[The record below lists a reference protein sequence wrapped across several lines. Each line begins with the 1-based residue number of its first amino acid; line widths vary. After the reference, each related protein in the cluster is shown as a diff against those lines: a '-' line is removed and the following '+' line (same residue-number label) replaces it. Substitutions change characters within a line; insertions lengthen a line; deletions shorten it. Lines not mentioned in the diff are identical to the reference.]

1 MKRELTQDELIDH
14 WTLAPT
20 ELVLLMNKTGPGR
33 LGFAALLK
41 FFQAEGR
48 FPSSESD
55 VPAEAVEYLVRQTKV
70 APLSW
75 ADYDWQG
82 RTIKYHRAEIRSLF
96 GFREAMVE
104 DCEGVMSWLREHLL
118 AQERHPERILE
129 AALQRFRALKTE
141 PPTAGRLERMLRS
154 TLQTFE
160 EDFGKKLFDQ
170 LSQET
175 IARLDALLEPP
186 LPESV
191 GVPLHDLR
199 ADPGPVS
206 IETLEE
212 ELNKLA
218 LLRSLELPPNLFDQ
232 ISLRIVQG
240 YRRRVAVEE
249 VHELRRHP
257 ATIRMTLLSAFC
269 HLRTGELID
278 TLGDLLIDMVH
289 RVAHRAEVR
298 VQREL
303 IADYKRVSG
312 KNNLLFQ
319 IAEASLDHPDEPVKE
334 VVYPI
339 ANESTLRDLVRE
351 FKATGP
357 AYRQQ
362 LHTVMRSAYRSHY
375 RAMLVRLLNTLDFR
389 SNNERH
395 RPVLDALA
403 VVEKYAGSRL
413 RVYPLEDDIPVDGI
427 VRGPWLE
434 TVLEQDESGVERV
447 NRIAYEVCVLL
458 ALREHLRSKEVW
470 LQGANRYRN
479 PDEDLPGDFEQE
491 RSTYYSALKLPSEAE
506 TFIEGVKRE
515 MHESLTAFHDG
526 LSINEFVS
534 IEEKN
539 GGRICLSPLPV
550 QPEPANLIALKARM
564 LERWPM
570 TSLLDVFK
578 EADLRIRF
586 TDVVRSATAWENL
599 DREIIQERLLLAL
612 YGLGSNAG
620 IKRMS
625 AGQQRTNYKDL
636 LYIRRRYI
644 TKDQLRAAI
653 REVVNATLRV
663 RSPEIWGEGTTACA
677 SDSKKFGAWDQNL
690 MTEWHARYG
699 GRGVMIYWHVDRKS
713 TCIYSQL
720 KRCSSSEV
728 AAMIEGV
735 LRHCTDM
742 EVEKQY
748 TDSHGQSEVAFAFC
762 RLLDFEL
769 LPRLKAIPTQRL
781 YRPDDSVLYPKLAPI
796 LSRTINWELIAQQY
810 DQMVKY
816 ATAMRLG
823 TADTED
829 ILRRFRRSD
838 VKHPVYRALA
848 ELGKAIKTIFLCRY
862 LNSMELRR
870 EINEGLN
877 VIENWNSA
885 NDFIYFGKG
894 GEMASNRIDDQQI
907 SMLSLHLIQLSL
919 VYVNT
924 LMIEQVLAE
933 SAWQTRLNAN
943 DRRGIT
949 PLIYAHVNPY
959 GSFQLDLNSRL
970 LIDPPRFG
978 PQSVGTQLLLRYDQQ
993 TG

>member
-1 MKRELTQDELIDH
+1 MKKELTQDELIEN
-14 WTLAPT
+14 WTLAPG
-20 ELVLLMNKTGPGR
+20 ELVLLMNKSGPGR
-33 LGFAALLK
+33 MGFAALLK
-41 FFQAEGR
+41 FFQAQGR
-48 FPSSESD
+48 FPSSECD
-55 VPAEAVEYLVRQTKV
+55 VPEEAVEYLVRQTKV
-70 APLSW
+70 APSSW
-75 ADYDWQG
+75 GEYDWLG

-96 GFREAMVE
+96 GFREAITEDGEAVMV
-104 DCEGVMSWLREHLL
+104 WLREHVL
-118 AQERHPERILE
+118 AQERHPERILT
-129 AALQRFRALKTE
+129 AALQRFRELKIE
-141 PPTAGRLERMLRS
+141 PPTPDRLERMVRS
-154 TLQTFE
+154 TLRTFE
-160 EDFGKKLFDQ
+160 EDFCRQ
-170 LSQET
+170 LSGQLSPATTE
-175 IARLDALLEPP
+175 RLDALLELP

-206 IETLEE
+206 IGTLEE
-212 ELNKLA
+212 ELRKLA
-218 LLRSLELPPNLFDQ
+218 ILQSLELPPDIFDR
-232 ISLRIVQG
+232 ISLRIVNG

-257 ATIRMTLLSAFC
+257 TPVRMTLLAAFC

-298 VQREL
+298 VEREL
-303 IADYKRVSG
+303 VADYKRVSG
-312 KNNLLFQ
+312 KNGLLFQ

-375 RAMLVRLLNTLDFR
+375 RAMLIRLLNTLAFR

-403 VVEKYAGSRL
+403 IVKKYAGNRI
-413 RVYPLEDDIPVDGI
+413 RVYPLEEGIPLNGI

-434 TVLEQDESGVERV
+434 TILERDESGVERV

-458 ALREHLRSKEVW
+458 ALRERLRSKAIW
-470 LQGANRYRN
+470 LHGANRYRN
-479 PDEDLPGDFEQE
+479 PDEDLPADFEQE
-491 RSTYYSALKLPSEAE
+491 RSTYYSALKLPSTAE
-506 TFIEGVKRE
+506 TFLDGMQRE
-515 MHESLTAFHDG
+515 MHAALTAFHDG
-526 LSINEFVS
+526 LCGNEYVS

-539 GGRICLSPLPV
+539 SGRICLSPLPV
-550 QPEPANLIALKARM
+550 QAEPANLAALKTRL

-578 EADLRIRF
+578 EAGLRIRF
-586 TDVVRSATAWENL
+586 SDVFRSATAWESL
-599 DREIIQERLLLAL
+599 DRELIQERLLLAL

-663 RSPEIWGEGTTACA
+663 RSPEIFGHGTTACA

-762 RLLDFEL
+762 RLLGFEL

-781 YRPDDSVLYPKLAPI
+781 YRPDGSVLYPQLVPV

-829 ILRRFRRSD
+829 ILRRFRQSD

-848 ELGKAIKTIFLCRY
+848 ELGKATKTTFLCRY

-870 EINEGLN
+870 EIHEGLN

-894 GEMASNRIDDQQI
+894 GEMASNRIDDQEI

-919 VYVNT
+919 VYINT
-924 LMIEQVLAE
+924 LMIQQVLGE
-933 SAWQTRLNAN
+933 SSWQNRLNAN
-943 DRRGIT
+943 DQRGIT
-949 PLIYAHVNPY
+949 PLIYTHVNPY
-959 GSFQLDLNSRL
+959 GSFRLDLNSRL
-970 LIDPPRFG
+970 PIDPPRIG
-978 PQSVGTQLLLRYDQQ
+978 PQSVGTQLLLGYDQQ
-993 TG
+993 LG

>member
-1 MKRELTQDELIDH
+1 MKRELTQDELIER
-14 WTLAPT
+14 WTLAPS
-20 ELVLLMNKTGPGR
+20 ELVLLANKSGPGR
-33 LGFAALLK
+33 VGFAALLK
-41 FFQAEGR
+41 FFQIEGR
-48 FPSSESD
+48 FPSSENE
-55 VPAEAVEYLVRQTKV
+55 VPEQVAEYLIRQTQV
-70 APLSW
+70 APSSW
-75 ADYDWQG
+75 TEYDWQG

-96 GFREAMVE
+96 GFREAMTE
-104 DCEGVMSWLREHLL
+104 DSEAVMVWLSEHVL

-129 AALQRFRALKTE
+129 VALQRFRELKIE
-141 PPTAGRLERMLRS
+141 PPTADRLERMVRS
-154 TLQTFE
+154 TLRTFE
-160 EDFGKKLFDQ
+160 DNFGQQ
-170 LSQET
+170 LLKQLTPAT
-175 IARLDALLEPP
+175 IARLDALLEVSS
-186 LPESV
+186 PESA
-191 GVPLHDLR
+191 GVPLHNLR
-199 ADPGPVS
+199 ADPGPAS
-206 IETLEE
+206 IGTLEE
-212 ELNKLA
+212 ELDKLT
-218 LLRSLELPPNLFDQ
+218 LLQSLELPPRLFDW
-232 ISLRIVQG
+232 IPLRIVNG
-240 YRRRVAVEE
+240 YRCRAAVEE

-257 ATIRMTLLSAFC
+257 AAIRMTLLSAFC
-269 HLRTGELID
+269 LMRTGELID

-289 RVAHRAEVR
+289 RVAHRAEVK
-298 VQREL
+298 VEREL

-312 KNNLLFQ
+312 KNGLLFQ
-319 IAEASLDHPDEPVKE
+319 IAEASLDHPDDAVKE

-339 ANESTLRDLVRE
+339 ANVSTLRDLVRE

-362 LHTVMRSAYRSHY
+362 LHTVMRTAYRSHY
-375 RAMLVRLLNTLDFR
+375 RAMLIRLLDTLEFR
-389 SNNERH
+389 SNNEGH

-403 VVEKYAGSRL
+403 IVKKYAGSRL
-413 RVYPLEDDIPVDGI
+413 HVYPLDEYPPVKGI

-434 TVLEQDESGVERV
+434 TVLEKDENGVERI

-458 ALREHLRSKEVW
+458 ALRERLRSKEVW

-491 RSTYYSALKLPSEAE
+491 RVTYYAALKLPSTAE
-506 TFIEGVKRE
+506 SFLDGVKRE
-515 MHESLTAFHDG
+515 MHEALAAFHDG
-526 LSINEFVS
+526 LSSNEFVK

-550 QPEPANLIALKARM
+550 QPEPANLVALKTRL

-586 TDVVRSATAWENL
+586 TDAFRSATAWENM

-625 AGQQRTNYKDL
+625 AGQPRTNYKDL
-636 LYIRRRYI
+636 LYVRRRYI
-644 TKDQLRAAI
+644 TKDQLRTAI
-653 REVVNATLRV
+653 REVVNATLRA

-690 MTEWHARYG
+690 MTEWHVRYG

-762 RLLDFEL
+762 RLLGFEL

-781 YRPDDSVLYPKLAPI
+781 YRPDDTVSYPQLAPV

-829 ILRRFRRSD
+829 ILRRFRRTN
-838 VKHPVYRALA
+838 VKHPVYRAIA

-870 EINEGLN
+870 EIHEGLN
-877 VIENWNSA
+877 VIENWNGA
-885 NDFIYFGKG
+885 NDFIFFGKG
-894 GEMASNRIDDQQI
+894 GEMASNRADDQEI
-907 SMLSLHLIQLSL
+907 SMLSLHLVQLSL

-924 LMIEQVLAE
+924 LMIQQVLAE
-933 SAWQTRLNAN
+933 PAWKNRLNLY

-949 PLIYAHVNPY
+949 PLLFGHVNPY

-970 LIDPPRFG
+970 PIDPPRFG
-978 PQSVGTQLLLRYDQQ
+978 PQSIGTQLVFHYDQQ
-993 TG
+993 AG

>member
-1 MKRELTQDELIDH
+1 
-14 WTLAPT
+14 
-20 ELVLLMNKTGPGR
+20 MNKSGPGR
-33 LGFAALLK
+33 VGFALLLK
-41 FFQAEGR
+41 FFQA
-48 FPSSESD
+48 
-55 VPAEAVEYLVRQTKV
+55 
-70 APLSW
+70 
-75 ADYDWQG
+75 
-82 RTIKYHRAEIRSLF
+82 
-96 GFREAMVE
+96 
-104 DCEGVMSWLREHLL
+104 
-118 AQERHPERILE
+118 
-129 AALQRFRALKTE
+129 
-141 PPTAGRLERMLRS
+141 
-154 TLQTFE
+154 
-160 EDFGKKLFDQ
+160 
-170 LSQET
+170 
-175 IARLDALLEPP
+175 
-186 LPESV
+186 
-191 GVPLHDLR
+191 
-199 ADPGPVS
+199 
-206 IETLEE
+206 
-212 ELNKLA
+212 N
-218 LLRSLELPPNLFDQ
+218 
-232 ISLRIVQG
+232 
-240 YRRRVAVEE
+240 
-249 VHELRRHP
+249 
-257 ATIRMTLLSAFC
+257 
-269 HLRTGELID
+269 
-278 TLGDLLIDMVH
+278 
-289 RVAHRAEVR
+289 
-298 VQREL
+298 
-303 IADYKRVSG
+303 
-312 KNNLLFQ
+312 
-319 IAEASLDHPDEPVKE
+319 PDELVKE

-375 RAMLVRLLNTLDFR
+375 RAMLVRLLDTLEFR

-403 VVEKYAGSRL
+403 IVKKYAGSRL
-413 RVYPLEDDIPVDGI
+413 RAYSLEERIPIAGI

-434 TVLEQDESGVERV
+434 TVLERDESGVV
-447 NRIAYEVCVLL
+447 HINRIAYEVCLLL

-470 LQGANRYRN
+470 VQSANRYRN

-491 RSTYYSALKLPSEAE
+491 RSTYYSALKLPSTAE
-506 TFIEGVKRE
+506 SFLESVKQE
-515 MHESLTAFHDG
+515 MHEALTSFHDG
-526 LSINEFVS
+526 LSTNESVS
-534 IEEKN
+534 ITEKN
-539 GGRICLSPLPV
+539 GGWISLFPLPV
-550 QPEPANLIALKARM
+550 QPEPANLAALKTRM

-586 TDVVRSATAWENL
+586 TDVFRSATAWENL
-599 DREIIQERLLLAL
+599 DREVIQERLLLAL

-653 REVVNATLRV
+653 REVVNATLRE
-663 RSPEIWGEGTTACA
+663 RLQQIWGEGTTACA

-735 LRHCTDM
+735 LRHCTEM

-762 RLLDFEL
+762 RMLGFEL
-769 LPRLKAIPTQRL
+769 LPRLKAIHSQRL
-781 YRPDDSVLYPKLAPI
+781 YRPDNSVSYPELAPI
-796 LSRTINWELIAQQY
+796 LSRTINWALIAQQY

-816 ATAMRLG
+816 ATALRLG

-829 ILRRFRRSD
+829 ILRRFRRSN
-838 VKHPVYRALA
+838 VKHPVYQALS
-848 ELGKAIKTIFLCRY
+848 ELGKAIKTSFLCRY

-894 GEMASNRIDDQQI
+894 GEMASNRVDDQEI
-907 SMLSLHLIQLSL
+907 SMLSLHLVQLSL

-924 LMIEQVLAE
+924 LMIQQVLAE
-933 SAWQTRLNAN
+933 SVWHNRLNDN
-943 DRRGIT
+943 DLRGIT
-949 PLIYAHVNPY
+949 PLIYGHVNPY
-959 GSFQLDLNSRL
+959 RSFRLDLNSRL
-970 LIDPPRFG
+970 PIDPPRFG
-978 PQSVGTQLLLRYDQQ
+978 PQSIGTQLTFSYDQQ
-993 TG
+993 HAG